1 MLLNFGF
8 RDRAKNTVFLSQPLQ
23 SYDQNDLIGITPRLC
38 GTHLTAPSLT
48 FKVYPGFN
56 SIFQCKL
63 LRVLNGQFPMR
74 STNSSALCIVHLFKW
89 DKSRALLTPY
99 LGSSLLSSL
108 SWKISSWWQTANMPW
123 LMSRLGW
130 KDWAKKVRP
139 TPLTFPGSRPGNTA
153 GLMITDS
160 FLLTKYTCYNMK

>member
-56 SIFQCKL
+56 SFFQCKL

-89 DKSRALLTPY
+89 DKKQGTVDTISWLFFIIISVLEDIQLVTNRKYALTNE
-99 LGSSLLSSL
+99 SARM
-108 SWKISSWWQTANMPW
+108 K
-123 LMSRLGW
+123 RLGE
-130 KDWAKKVRP
+130 KSATDA
-139 TPLTFPGSRPGNTA
+139 TNFSRK
-153 GLMITDS
+153 S
-160 FLLTKYTCYNMK
+160 SRKYCRLDDH